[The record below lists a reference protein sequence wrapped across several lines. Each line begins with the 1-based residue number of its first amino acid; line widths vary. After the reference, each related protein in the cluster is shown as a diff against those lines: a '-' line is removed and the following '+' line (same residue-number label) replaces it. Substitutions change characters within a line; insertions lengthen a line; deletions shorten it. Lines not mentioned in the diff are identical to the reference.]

1 MLYFTL
7 FALLK
12 KAFCPYFIPF
22 FGFALS
28 LCLVSLY
35 DDFSPIFFLCNRLLF
50 WGTLSLGV
58 NNMMKKIKL
67 PDEFSTLALAGILLG
82 LVLLIWPSLSGR
94 LICYAIA
101 AVLAVYGVYRIVC
114 YFTRDIVLTM
124 LRRDLAAGLA
134 ALVGALFLILRP
146 ELLISLLPVLFG
158 LALLVGAISE
168 LQAAFDLRRM
178 EDDRWYYPLIAAAV
192 QGVLGAVIL
201 ANPFGTAMVL
211 MRFIGASL
219 VVEGI
224 CELVFSLL
232 VRRRRAS
239 YFPSHEE

>member
-1 MLYFTL
+1 VSFLVGAFRG
-7 FALLK
+7 
-12 KAFCPYFIPF
+12 KAWSY
-22 FGFALS
+22 
-28 LCLVSLY
+28 
-35 DDFSPIFFLCNRLLF
+35 
-50 WGTLSLGV
+50 
-58 NNMMKKIKL
+58 MMKKIKL